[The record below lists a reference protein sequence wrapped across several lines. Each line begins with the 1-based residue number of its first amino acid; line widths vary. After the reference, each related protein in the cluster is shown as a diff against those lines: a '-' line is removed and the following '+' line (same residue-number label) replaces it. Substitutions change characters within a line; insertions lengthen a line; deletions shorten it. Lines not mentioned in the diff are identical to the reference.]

1 MAGVGNLGGYQI
13 ITTLVKRLGGP
24 TKAVVKAV
32 IGLAFSVAGGG
43 AIGYAVG
50 EKHGEKKAIEAMKPQ
65 TGAIGSPAAS
75 EGQARIAN
83 GSEYL
88 VSRAATSSDGTAFSP
103 GDRLRVMDSDGD
115 AVMVERVGDDNSPY
129 WVSRAFLLSVAEEA
143 DKAERPE

>member
-13 ITTLVKRLGGP
+13 ITTIIKKLGGP
-24 TKAVVKAV
+24 TKAAV
-32 IGLAFSVAGGG
+32 AAGIGVLSFAFGGG

-50 EKHGEKKAIEAMKPQ
+50 EKRGEKKAIAAMKPQ
-65 TGAIGSPAAS
+65 TGAIGSPSAS

-88 VSRAATSSDGTAFSP
+88 VSRAATSSDGTAFAP

-143 DKAERPE
+143 QRPKRVA